1 MLAIASAACIISGVT
16 GVPTWKP
23 ALQRDTAGLRQLK
36 THDHYN
42 LGNQTITG
50 KCAGNTKS
58 SEDVICPAEFVR
70 IENKTGT
77 DVAACCER
85 CMPMTFVDSVAT
97 CTACS
102 GDGSDKKCTA
112 AVCAVGYESYNAATQ
127 TCSKQAAGS
136 SEVTASIAISGAVD
150 SQTFLAQVQK
160 EMPEGSKVEIE
171 SFKMTAEAKT
181 GGIPGTPAD
190 FGTPAAPTA
199 QLIQF
204 KDGLAGVFDGVS
216 TTDIEIKT
224 ITQEAS
230 SGRRRLQSNSVE
242 IDYAITS
249 ADPTAASS
257 MAAKI
262 SNTTAFK
269 TALATSVNAAG
280 TAAGTGLSLD
290 SSKLASAATLKTEV
304 KVKVVVPPGKSAD
317 AATST
322 LKDPAKMATV
332 ANSAAVAGTPA
343 ITAVSATATVAAG
356 PTQTLRPKDAAAGVA
371 GLSSSIAL
379 AVLAIMTL

>member
-1 MLAIASAACIISGVT
+1 
-16 GVPTWKP
+16 
-23 ALQRDTAGLRQLK
+23 
-36 THDHYN
+36 
-42 LGNQTITG
+42 
-50 KCAGNTKS
+50 
-58 SEDVICPAEFVR
+58 
-70 IENKTGT
+70 
-77 DVAACCER
+77 
-85 CMPMTFVDSVAT
+85 MPMASVDSVAT

-102 GDGSDKKCTA
+102 GKGSDKKCTA
-112 AVCAVGYESYNAATQ
+112 AVCAAGYESYNAATQ

-136 SEVTASIAISGAVD
+136 TEVTASIAISGAVD

-160 EMPEGSKVEIE
+160 EMPEGSKVEIV

-204 KDGLAGVFDGVS
+204 QDGLAGVFDGVS

-224 ITQEAS
+224 ITQEATS

-262 SNTTAFK
+262 SDPAAFK

-290 SSKLASAATLKTEV
+290 PSKLASAATLKTEV
-304 KVKVVVPPGKSAD
+304 KVKVVVPPGKSAA

-322 LKDPAKMATV
+322 LQDPAKMVTV

-343 ITAVSATATVAAG
+343 ITAVSATATVATG
-356 PTQTLRPKDAAAGVA
+356 PTLISRPKDGAAGVA

-379 AVLAIMTL
+379 AVLAIMTLQYL